1 MFLGMEQVSSLSR
14 LLNLHRLLQQ
24 KESNQL
30 KKENKMKKAFV
41 SVGACFCALLGMLT
55 ACTQPAPTSQES
67 GYKTMTVKKE
77 NRLLTN
83 SYSAVVKGRQS
94 VEIRPQVSG
103 TITEICVK
111 EGAKVHKGQVLFVI
125 DQVPYKAALQTALAN
140 VKSAEAAVATARLTF
155 DSKEELFKERVVSDF
170 DRQTAQNSLLEAE
183 ASLAQAK
190 ANETNARNDL
200 SYTVVR
206 SPVDGVAGMSSYR
219 VGALVNSSIT
229 TPLLTVSDDEEVYV
243 YFSMTENQMLSLLRQ
258 YGSVDKA
265 LAGMPKVSLQLSDG
279 VKYAH
284 EGVIDAIS
292 GTIDTGTG
300 AVSLRAVFPNP
311 EGMLR
316 NGSTATLVLPYTKE
330 NALVVPQE
338 ATFEIQDKVYVYK
351 VNESGKAESAQV
363 TVFPLNNGQ
372 EYIVESGLL
381 EGEVIV
387 AEGAGL
393 IQENTQ
399 ILSLHTEK

>member
-1 MFLGMEQVSSLSR
+1 
-14 LLNLHRLLQQ
+14 
-24 KESNQL
+24 
-30 KKENKMKKAFV
+30 
-41 SVGACFCALLGMLT
+41 MLT
-55 ACTQPAPTSQES
+55 ACTQPASTSQES

-103 TITEICVK
+103 TIIEICVK

-219 VGALVNSSIT
+219 VGALVN
-229 TPLLTVSDDEEVYV
+229 TVSDDEEVYV

-372 EYIVESGLL
+372 EYIVESGLQ

>member
-1 MFLGMEQVSSLSR
+1 
-14 LLNLHRLLQQ
+14 
-24 KESNQL
+24 
-30 KKENKMKKAFV
+30 MKKAFV

-55 ACTQPAPTSQES
+55 ACTQPASTSQES

-103 TITEICVK
+103 TIIEIYVK

-170 DRQTAQNSLLEAE
+170 DRQTAQNSLWEAE

-219 VGALVNSSIT
+219 VGALVN
-229 TPLLTVSDDEEVYV
+229 TVSDDEEVYV

-372 EYIVESGLL
+372 EYIVESGLQ